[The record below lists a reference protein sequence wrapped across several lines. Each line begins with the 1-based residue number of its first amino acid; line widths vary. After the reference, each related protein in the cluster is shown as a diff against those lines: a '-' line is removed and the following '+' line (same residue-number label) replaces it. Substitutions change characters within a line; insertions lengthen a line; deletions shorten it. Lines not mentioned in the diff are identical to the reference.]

1 MAERIF
7 LEVVMPVFLEP
18 SSRWLIEDRL
28 DEALKAARLGQV
40 TGGGGGGGT
49 SNIDVEVTA
58 VNDALAVIRDVF
70 EEFREYEC
78 ARGVV
83 VNQYEPAKVV
93 HRLE

>member
-1 MAERIF
+1 VAERIF

-18 SSRWLIEDRL
+18 SSRWVIEDRL
-28 DEALKAARLGQV
+28 DEALKASRLGQV
-40 TGGGGGGGT
+40 TGGGGGDGT
-49 SNIDVEVTA
+49 SNIDFEATA